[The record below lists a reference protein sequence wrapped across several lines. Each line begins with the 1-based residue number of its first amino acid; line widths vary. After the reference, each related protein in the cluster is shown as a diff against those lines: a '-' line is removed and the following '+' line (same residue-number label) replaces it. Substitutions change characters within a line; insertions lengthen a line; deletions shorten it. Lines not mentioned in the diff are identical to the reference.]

1 MLNGI
6 NIMHITLIIIKYILL
21 ILCTDTK
28 VYCLTELWSL
38 QMFPIIF
45 CIIIIIVI
53 INKHQSNH
61 KASLIS

>member
-28 VYCLTELWSL
+28 VYCLTVLWSL

-45 CIIIIIVI
+45 VLLLLLLL
-53 INKHQSNH
+53 
-61 KASLIS
+61 LISINPTTKPL